1 VRLAW
6 SQAAPSQAALNG
18 YGFILFVDGS
28 RMSLSGVSC
37 SGAATDYDCAAP
49 LPSLSAGAHVLE
61 MATVDNA
68 AGLES
73 QRSASIVFNGST
85 TNPRT
90 VTSSTDVIEPHAPAP
105 MQAPW
110 LTCFSGD
117 SSTCFAVSPVAT
129 DLPEVERIATLPDNR
144 VLAVFA
150 GGVVQVLPDGEPQ
163 RVDVNRG
170 QAVNIAAVAI
180 DPEFV
185 SNRFVYLATVAPSAD
200 GRNAVTIVRM
210 RELAGSLGDAATIAV
225 DLPAA
230 QGRPA
235 MSIGPDRR
243 IYLAL
248 PSAGGQRSRGGPYD
262 GLVLRL
268 TRDGSA
274 AGYERMN
281 SPVLAVGS
289 DRPSSFAWLDD
300 EHLVL
305 ASSGVP
311 QWAAAG
317 LVPLSVE
324 GAWPAP
330 LTPLSPG
337 GSGRLG
343 FSVQEIAAVPAA
355 ADDPLESRLFV
366 LGLDP
371 AALYLARLTAGPR
384 TDVRSVNAIPLG
396 TWTPLALGVDA
407 GGDAIVAARK
417 TGEIRLSLL
426 RVHAR

>member
-1 VRLAW
+1 
-6 SQAAPSQAALNG
+6 
-18 YGFILFVDGS
+18 
-28 RMSLSGVSC
+28 
-37 SGAATDYDCAAP
+37 
-49 LPSLSAGAHVLE
+49 
-61 MATVDNA
+61 
-68 AGLES
+68 
-73 QRSASIVFNGST
+73 
-85 TNPRT
+85 
-90 VTSSTDVIEPHAPAP
+90 
-105 MQAPW
+105 MQGPW

-170 QAVNIAAVAI
+170 QAANIAAVAI

-185 SNRFVYLATVAPSAD
+185 SNRFVYLATVAPAAEGRSA
-200 GRNAVTIVRM
+200 VSIVRM
-210 RELAGSLGDAATIAV
+210 RELAGSLGEAATIAA

-274 AGYERMN
+274 AGYEPVR
-281 SPVLAVGS
+281 SPVLAAGS
-289 DRPSSFAWLDD
+289 DRPSSFAWLDAG
-300 EHLVL
+300 HLVL

-311 QWAAAG
+311 QGASAG
-317 LVPLSVE
+317 LVALSVD
-324 GAWPAP
+324 GGWPARM
-330 LTPLSPG
+330 TALSV
-337 GSGRLG
+337 SASNRLAFG
-343 FSVQEIAAVPAA
+343 VQEIAAVPAA
-355 ADDPLESRLFV
+355 PNGSLESKLFL

-371 AALYLARLTAGPR
+371 AALYLAQVTTGPR
-384 TDVRSVNAIPLG
+384 IEIRSVNTIPLDA
-396 TWTPLALGVDA
+396 WTPLALAVDA

-417 TGEIRLSLL
+417 TGEMHVSLL
-426 RVHAR
+426 RVKAR

>member
-1 VRLAW
+1 MRLAW

-37 SGAATDYDCAAP
+37 SAAATDYDCSAP
-49 LPSLSAGAHVLE
+49 LPSLSAGAHVLQ
-61 MATVDNA
+61 MATMD

-73 QRSASIVFNGST
+73 PRSESITFNGS
-85 TNPRT
+85 NPAPRT
-90 VTSSTDVIEPHAPAP
+90 VTPSADVVAPRAP
-105 MQAPW
+105 MQGPW

-117 SSTCFAVSPVAT
+117 ASTCFAVSPVAAG
-129 DLPEVERIATLPDNR
+129 LPEVERIATLPDNR

-150 GGVVQVLPDGEPQ
+150 GGVVQVLPDGVPQ

-170 QAVNIAAVAI
+170 QAANIAAVAI

-185 SNRFVYLATVAPSAD
+185 SNRFVYLATVAPAAEGRSA
-200 GRNAVTIVRM
+200 VSVVRM
-210 RELAGSLGDAATIAV
+210 RELAGSLGEAATIAA

-274 AGYERMN
+274 AGYEPVR

-289 DRPSSFAWLDD
+289 DRPSSFAWLDAG
-300 EHLVL
+300 HLVL

-311 QWAAAG
+311 QGASAG
-317 LVPLSVE
+317 LVALSVD
-324 GAWPAP
+324 GGWPARM
-330 LTPLSPG
+330 TALSV
-337 GSGRLG
+337 SGPNRLASG
-343 FSVQEIAAVPAA
+343 VHEIAAVPAA
-355 ADDPLESRLFV
+355 ADAPLETKLFL
-366 LGLDP
+366 LGQDP
-371 AALYLARLTAGPR
+371 AALYLARVTGAPR
-384 TDVRSVNAIPLG
+384 TDVRSVNAIPLDA
-396 TWTPLALGVDA
+396 WTPTALAVDA

-417 TGEIRLSLL
+417 PGETRVSLL
-426 RVHAR
+426 RIKAR

>member
-28 RMSLSGVSC
+28 RMPLSGVSC
-37 SGAATDYDCAAP
+37 SAAATDYDCSAP
-49 LPSLSAGAHVLE
+49 LPSLPAGAHVLQ
-61 MATVDNA
+61 MAAVDNT
-68 AGLES
+68 AGVES
-73 QRSASIVFNGST
+73 QRSESIMFNASAPA
-85 TNPRT
+85 PRT
-90 VTSSTDVIEPHAPAP
+90 VTFSADVIEPRAPI
-105 MQAPW
+105 QGPW

-117 SSTCFAVSPVAT
+117 SSTCFTISPVAT

-150 GGVVQVLPDGEPQ
+150 GGVVQVLPGGEPQ

-180 DPEFV
+180 DPEFI

-200 GRNAVTIVRM
+200 GRNAVNIVRM

-248 PSAGGQRSRGGPYD
+248 PSAGGQRSHGGPYD

-268 TRDGSA
+268 TRNGSA
-274 AGYERMN
+274 AGYERMH

-289 DRPSSFAWLDD
+289 DRPSSFAWLDG
-300 EHLVL
+300 EHLLL
-305 ASSGVP
+305 ASGGV
-311 QWAAAG
+311 AAAG
-317 LVPLSVE
+317 LVALSVD
-324 GAWPAP
+324 GGWPAHM
-330 LTPLSPG
+330 TQLSPG
-337 GSGRLG
+337 GSDGLAFG
-343 FSVQEIAAVPAA
+343 VQEIAAVPPA

-371 AALYLARLTAGPR
+371 AALYLARFTAGPR
-384 TDVRSVNAIPLG
+384 TDVRSVNPIPLG
-396 TWTPLALGVDA
+396 TWTPLALAVDA

-417 TGEIRLSLL
+417 TGETRVSLL